1 MLPKGI
7 LFDLDDTIIAYSE
20 ISVPIWRQVC
30 EEYSLKADAL
40 EADLLYNTI
49 REISNWYWSD
59 DERHRI
65 GRNDLSKARRQI
77 LELVFNKLDVGDY
90 QLAWDIADAFSK
102 RREENLYLFEGARK
116 TLEYLNKKNI
126 PLAMMTN
133 GETEKQRDKIE
144 RFDLNKYFK
153 IILIE
158 EEQGFGK
165 PDKRVYQKAMDGL
178 GLNPKD
184 VWAIGDNLE
193 WDVGGPQKHGMFGI
207 WNDYR
212 KKGLPRDS
220 KVIPDRIIN
229 SILELVE

>member
-1 MLPKGI
+1 
-7 LFDLDDTIIAYSE
+7 
-20 ISVPIWRQVC
+20 
-30 EEYSLKADAL
+30 
-40 EADLLYNTI
+40 
-49 REISNWYWSD
+49 
-59 DERHRI
+59 
-65 GRNDLSKARRQI
+65 
-77 LELVFNKLDVGDY
+77 
-90 QLAWDIADAFSK
+90 
-102 RREENLYLFEGARK
+102 
-116 TLEYLNKKNI
+116 
-126 PLAMMTN
+126 MTN